1 MRLLIG
7 VLFFTCTFT
16 AKAEKVLSSVQHLT
30 SLGPDVGF
38 LVENPTSEKMRFSL
52 NIVPKDCPTLG
63 LDSMKLRG
71 SMSSIDSY
79 GEIQAND
86 FMVAY
91 YSLGTYN
98 YKTPCL
104 LNVYLETIVG
114 KEINETSFVL
124 DTSNLRNVKKE
135 GGESKIIEAPLHVK
149 HSFKRM
155 NDTHYELTLLI
166 QNRSSSPKL
175 VELERVQI
183 NCESGDVFLK
193 QTDNFPDG
201 IKNGRSEINEQSWRA
216 YKVIYESTK
225 EPFNCSS
232 SATFKGAPP
241 YTFLI
246 ESSLKENNNKK

>member
-7 VLFFTCTFT
+7 VFLVTFT
-16 AKAEKVLSSVQHLT
+16 FTTKAEKLQTSVQNLT

-52 NIVPKDCPTLG
+52 NIIPKGCPTLG

-114 KEINETSFVL
+114 KERIETSFIL
-124 DTSNLRNVKKE
+124 DTLNSSNHKKE
-135 GGESKIIEAPLHVK
+135 GSKNKSIEAPLHIK

-155 NDTHYELTLLI
+155 NDTNYELTLLF
-166 QNRSSSPKL
+166 QNRSSSSKL
-175 VELERVQI
+175 VELEKLKI
-183 NCESGDVFLK
+183 NCENGDVFIR

-201 IKNGRSEINEQSWRA
+201 IKNGRSEIKAHSWRA
-216 YKVIYESTK
+216 YKIIYGSSK
-225 EPFNCSS
+225 QPFNCSS
-232 SATFKGAPP
+232 TATFRGAPP

-246 ESSLKENNNKK
+246 KKDQRHP

>member
-7 VLFFTCTFT
+7 VIFVTFT
-16 AKAEKVLSSVQHLT
+16 FTTKAEKLQSSVQYLT

-52 NIVPKDCPTLG
+52 NVIPKDCPTLG

-114 KEINETSFVL
+114 KETIETSFIL
-124 DTSNLRNVKKE
+124 DTLNSSNHKKE
-135 GGESKIIEAPLHVK
+135 GSKNKSIEAPLDVK

-155 NDTHYELTLLI
+155 NDTHYELTLLF
-166 QNRSSSPKL
+166 QNRSSSSKL
-175 VELERVQI
+175 VELERLKI
-183 NCESGDVFLK
+183 DCENGDVFIK

-201 IKNGRSEINEQSWRA
+201 IKNGRSEIKGHSWRA

-225 EPFNCSS
+225 QPFNCSS
-232 SATFKGAPP
+232 TATFSGALP

-246 ESSLKENNNKK
+246 KDSFNEDY

>member
-7 VLFFTCTFT
+7 ALFVTFAFT
-16 AKAEKVLSSVQHLT
+16 AKAEKLQSSVQHLT

-52 NIVPKDCPTLG
+52 NVIAKDCPTLG

-114 KEINETSFVL
+114 KEINEISFIL
-124 DTSNLRNVKKE
+124 DTSNFSNNKKE
-135 GGESKIIEAPLHVK
+135 GSKNKSIEAPLHVK

-155 NDTHYELTLLI
+155 NDTHYELTLLF
-166 QNRSSSPKL
+166 QNQSSSSKF
-175 VELERVQI
+175 VELERVKI
-183 NCESGDVFLK
+183 DCEYGDVFLK

-201 IKNGRSEINEQSWRA
+201 IKNGRSEINEHSWRA

-225 EPFNCSS
+225 QPFNCSS
-232 SATFKGAPP
+232 TATFSGAPP

-246 ESSLKENNNKK
+246 KE